1 MTVSMAGAM
10 KSHHRLTGLHCP
22 ACGSPL
28 ERLHRHALDRW
39 VSLFRA
45 VHRYRCTDPA
55 CAWEG
60 VLGRLGQAPVA
71 VHPQTWRVRALWF
84 CSGAVVAL
92 VAAQG
97 ARMALHWS
105 SGPPA
110 FTSGGAEVQALATPP
125 GHDFEGEAL
134 PLGDVRVAGNPS
146 PLVLRRSCAWGRP
159 GGNPYRGTVSQ
170 ALSATPLP
178 PDVVRQIGEM
188 VERGWTRGQVEIS
201 RAGIR
206 TLDDRRHFGSTLAS
220 MGFGNTLCYGTRV
233 NFAAG
238 HVEYAALYE
247 AADSQ
252 GRNYA
257 VMVPYVCGNVSVL
270 GAVGEADEQRKVPE
284 PASGAL
290 GLLALSLLAAT
301 RRHRPRRAR
310 P

>member
-1 MTVSMAGAM
+1 MVVSMAGAT
-10 KSHHRLTGLHCP
+10 KSHHRPTGLHCP
-22 ACGSPL
+22 VCGHPL

-39 VSLFRA
+39 VSLFRD
-45 VHRYRCTDPA
+45 VHRYRCTHPA

-60 VLGRLGQAPVA
+60 VLTHHGQAPVA
-71 VHPQTWRVRALWF
+71 AHPHTWRLRSLWF
-84 CSGAVVAL
+84 CTGAVVAL
-92 VAAQG
+92 ATAQG
-97 ARMALHWS
+97 ARLALRWS
-105 SGPPA
+105 SGAPA
-110 FTSGGAEVQALATPP
+110 PTLGGAEVQALATAP
-125 GHDFEGEAL
+125 GIDFEGEAL

-159 GGNPYRGTVSQ
+159 GGNPYRGTVAQ
-170 ALSATPLP
+170 ALAATPLP
-178 PDVVRQIGEM
+178 ADVVRQIGEM

-233 NFAAG
+233 NFAPG

-247 AADSQ
+247 ASDSQ

-270 GAVGEADEQRKVPE
+270 GAVGETDEQRKVPE

-290 GLLALSLLAAT
+290 GLLALGLLAAT
-301 RRHRPRRAR
+301 RRRRANRAR